1 MRLAGI
7 AECGDRP
14 VGDEPRADDSDAM
27 CQLLRNRWANG
38 RPMSDR
44 SERTRSGPGTD
55 NPGEASDPTASL
67 GEDVETLEQVLTGP
81 SPAPLAVCSPP
92 FGGRERVLEHAAD
105 RLGTDLLRLDPGD
118 GADPLL
124 DALGEGPVVVDGCQ
138 HLYER
143 RIGGFEPVDAVLQAI
158 EVPAAPV
165 VTGWNEFAWTY
176 LSRVRGVDRTFSA
189 RVDVDPTG
197 ADELAAMILD
207 RYGEMP
213 TFAPDETA
221 PGILE
226 VRRYG
231 VEWRGHDLSVPVPV
245 PSLAA
250 IRASLTDGDVDPED
264 VVFERLAAVSDG
276 NVGVATAI
284 WEGSRREDI
293 RPSDV
298 VAGGSDLEFDREEAF
313 CLRILLSKERV
324 ERAELART
332 VDGAGR
338 VLGRLLREGVASA
351 GDGVVR
357 LDPAAVPTA
366 VAESE
371 RRGAR

>member
-1 MRLAGI
+1 MTIRRRG
-7 AECGDRP
+7 
-14 VGDEPRADDSDAM
+14 
-27 CQLLRNRWANG
+27 
-38 RPMSDR
+38 
-44 SERTRSGPGTD
+44 TRS
-55 NPGEASDPTASL
+55 ASA
-67 GEDVETLEQVLTGP
+67 
-81 SPAPLAVCSPP
+81 
-92 FGGRERVLEHAAD
+92 
-105 RLGTDLLRLDPGD
+105 
-118 GADPLL
+118 
-124 DALGEGPVVVDGCQ
+124 
-138 HLYER
+138 
-143 RIGGFEPVDAVLQAI
+143 
-158 EVPAAPV
+158 
-165 VTGWNEFAWTY
+165 
-176 LSRVRGVDRTFSA
+176 
-189 RVDVDPTG
+189 
-197 ADELAAMILD
+197 
-207 RYGEMP
+207 EMP
-213 TFAPDETA
+213 TFVPDETA

-250 IRASLTDGDVDPED
+250 IRASLADGDVDPED

-298 VAGGSDLEFDREEAF
+298 VAGGSDLKFDREEAF

-351 GDGVVR
+351 DDRVVR

-371 RRGAR
+371 RRGAS

>member
-1 MRLAGI
+1 MG
-7 AECGDRP
+7 
-14 VGDEPRADDSDAM
+14 
-27 CQLLRNRWANG
+27 QLLRNRWANG

-55 NPGEASDPTASL
+55 NPGEASDPTAPL
-67 GEDVETLEQVLTGP
+67 GEDVETLERVLTGR

-124 DALGEGPVVVDGCQ
+124 DALGDGPVVVDGCQ

-176 LSRVRGVDRTFSA
+176 LSRVRDIDRTFSA

-207 RYGEMP
+207 RYDEMP

-231 VEWRGHDLSVPVPV
+231 VEWRGYDLSVPVPV
-245 PSLAA
+245 PSLAV
-250 IRASLTDGDVDPED
+250 IRTSLAAGDVDPED

-298 VAGGSDLEFDREEAF
+298 VASGSDLEFDREEAF

-351 GDGVVR
+351 DDGVVR